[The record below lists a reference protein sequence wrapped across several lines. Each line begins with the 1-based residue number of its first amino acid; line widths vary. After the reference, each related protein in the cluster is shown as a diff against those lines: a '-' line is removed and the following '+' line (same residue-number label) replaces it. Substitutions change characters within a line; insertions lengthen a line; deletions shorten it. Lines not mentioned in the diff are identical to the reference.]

1 MSFFFPKKFPRT
13 SFLMIQ
19 MTEEQLSNHF
29 YVYITCFGIQVEK
42 CSRKV
47 VEKCLYSQYEQETRI
62 KGRGREHLL
71 WDFEAKSR
79 DKDPG
84 CSRSKQNPTNDKP
97 TRLSSSRGVWGS
109 LILIIQSPAAWS
121 KFLSCRSQLV
131 TLWLGFASGVQAA
144 GFIFYGS
151 PL

>member
-1 MSFFFPKKFPRT
+1 MQKAISGSRRPYKYAKRNKLLFSFLTCVFFFPKKFPRT

-79 DKDPG
+79 DKNQG
-84 CSRSKQNPTNDKP
+84 CSRSKQNPTNNKP
-97 TRLSSSRGVWGS
+97 TRLSSSRGV
-109 LILIIQSPAAWS
+109 
-121 KFLSCRSQLV
+121 
-131 TLWLGFASGVQAA
+131 
-144 GFIFYGS
+144 
-151 PL
+151 